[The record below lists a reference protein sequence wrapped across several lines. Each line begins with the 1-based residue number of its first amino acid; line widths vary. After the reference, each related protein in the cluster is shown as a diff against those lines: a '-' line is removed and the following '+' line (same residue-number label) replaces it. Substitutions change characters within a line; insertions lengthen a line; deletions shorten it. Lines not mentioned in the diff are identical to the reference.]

1 MPTRLPFLPGRSQYS
16 PMRVRDA
23 EKILKQSWEGLHHRR
38 RIGLLGPAVTDHPQI
53 GEILAGL
60 NKLNAEIAISSLR
73 IDALSD
79 NVINE
84 LAKGKVQTI
93 TIAPEAGSQRLRDLV
108 NKGINEEDIFVPRR
122 PFGRAAFQPDKDVF
136 YKRTPYRDGQRYRGN
151 YPVGTGIQGKAGKKQ
166 SSTRI
171 TVNVSP
177 FVPKPATPFQ
187 WLPMA
192 PPEVLGTRM
201 GILRSSLPL
210 KGIKLNEESP
220 AWSMVQAALSRGDEK
235 LAPALADMKEISL
248 AEWRRVTELHQI
260 DINHYVHQK
269 WDTNEKL
276 PWSVIDSGM
285 KEERLCGELEK
296 AVGK

>member
-1 MPTRLPFLPGRSQYS
+1 
-16 PMRVRDA
+16 MRIRDA

-38 RIGLLGPAVTDHPQI
+38 KVGLLGPAVTDHPQI
-53 GEILAGL
+53 GEILSGL

-79 NVINE
+79 SVISE

-108 NKGINEEDIFVPRR
+108 NKGINEDDILSLADRLAGQRFSQVKMYFINGLPTET
-122 PFGRAAFQPDKDVF
+122 DKDIEEIISLVLAF
-136 YKRTPYRDGQRYRGN
+136 KERLER
-151 YPVGTGIQGKAGKKQ
+151 KQ
-166 SSTRI
+166 NITRI

-177 FVPKPATPFQ
+177 FVPKAATPFQ

-192 PPEVLGTRM
+192 TPDALGARM

-260 DINHYVHQK
+260 DINHYVHQR
-269 WDTNEKL
+269 WGTDEKL
-276 PWSVIDSGM
+276 PWSVIDSGN